1 MGCIFSK
8 IRKDISNIEVLDCT
22 PPGAEY
28 DYLRPRGAII
38 IDMDDKWNIP
48 VILIDFDGWSQ
59 NDVCL
64 WPQNNTQ

>member
-8 IRKDISNIEVLDCT
+8 IRKDVSNIEVLDYT

-28 DYLRPRGAII
+28 DYLRPRGTII

-48 VILIDFDGWSQ
+48 VVLIDFDGWSQ
-59 NDVCL
+59 NAVRL
-64 WPQNNTQ
+64 WR